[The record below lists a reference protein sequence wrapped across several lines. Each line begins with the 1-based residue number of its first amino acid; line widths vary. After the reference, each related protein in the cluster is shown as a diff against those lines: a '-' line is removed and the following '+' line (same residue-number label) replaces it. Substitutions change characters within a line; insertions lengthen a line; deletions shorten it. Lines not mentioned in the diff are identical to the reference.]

1 MKHFQ
6 MMAIV
11 SKPTLHSLVNSLTDI
26 RKSTSS
32 FDCPFRHPFPSTVFI
47 YSDDNGEMQLAL
59 LTTDGDLRLLPQFVS
74 SLANLAE
81 CEVVL
86 SVFQVMIIDESC
98 IVFIRS
104 LYH

>member
-1 MKHFQ
+1 
-6 MMAIV
+6 MMAV
-11 SKPTLHSLVNSLTDI
+11 VTKPTLHSLVNSLTDI

-32 FDCPFRHPFPSTVFI
+32 FDCPFRHPFPTTVFI
-47 YSDDNGEMQLAL
+47 YSDENDEMQLAL

-74 SLANLAE
+74 SLGNLEE

-86 SVFQVMIIDESC
+86 SVFQVVIIDESC
-98 IVFIRS
+98 IVFTRF